1 MASVSFRSVPF
12 TRLKASHV
20 SHGMTGG
27 GTTYFFYFLEVVI
40 VSAEGSKVFSP
51 FVEPV
56 PINELRLFRGPAYSL
71 DIRLRTST
79 SLSTSVSS
87 KVCFR
92 NFALRSIRPHC
103 GQGAG
108 PRVNI
113 RSMHVSHLDYKCQLC
128 RLRNARTVY
137 DSIPG

>member
-1 MASVSFRSVPF
+1 LASVSFRSVPF

-40 VSAEGSKVFSP
+40 VSAERSKVFSP

-56 PINELRLFRGPAYSL
+56 LINAPRLFKDAYSL

-79 SLSTSVSS
+79 SLSTRVSS

-92 NFALRSIRPHC
+92 NRALRSIRPHC

>member
-40 VSAEGSKVFSP
+40 VSAERSKVFSP

-56 PINELRLFRGPAYSL
+56 LINAPRLFKDAYSL

-79 SLSTSVSS
+79 SLSTRVSS